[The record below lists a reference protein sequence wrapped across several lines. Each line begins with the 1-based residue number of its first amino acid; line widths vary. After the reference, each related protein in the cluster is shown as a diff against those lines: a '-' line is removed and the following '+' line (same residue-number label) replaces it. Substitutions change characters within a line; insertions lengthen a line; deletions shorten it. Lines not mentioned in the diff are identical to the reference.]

1 MNNLNFKDLLN
12 FDKLIVPK
20 LIIIIYYLG
29 VIVTVLSALGTI
41 IAGLGPFGGG
51 GMVIM
56 GLIMLVVG
64 PLTVRIMCE
73 LYIVLFKMYEKLSI
87 IAERE

>member
-87 IAERE
+87 IAEKE

>member
-1 MNNLNFKDLLN
+1 M
-12 FDKLIVPK
+12 
-20 LIIIIYYLG
+20 
-29 VIVTVLSALGTI
+29 TVLSALGTI

-87 IAERE
+87 IAEKE